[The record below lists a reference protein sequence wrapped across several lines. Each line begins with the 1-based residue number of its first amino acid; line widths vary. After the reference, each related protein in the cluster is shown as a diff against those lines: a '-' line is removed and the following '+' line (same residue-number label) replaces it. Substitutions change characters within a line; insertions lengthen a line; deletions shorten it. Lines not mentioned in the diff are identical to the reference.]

1 MDFAEI
7 IFALYI
13 VVVAVVSLLSNLL
26 VLLCFVH
33 STEIR
38 RQVPGV
44 FTMNLSF
51 CNILITVLNMPATL
65 VGIVRHQQPFGDC
78 VCHTVSFL
86 DTFLTAN
93 TMLSMAA
100 LSIDR
105 WIAVVFPLSYATK
118 MRYKDA
124 LIMVCYSWLHSF
136 TFSLTALLFSWVDY
150 SDVYASCTLQ
160 STEGGSDRIKF
171 TVFTVV
177 FHATSFMLS
186 LLILC
191 FTYLK
196 VLKVARFH
204 CKRID
209 IITMQT
215 LFLLV
220 DIHPSVKQR
229 CLVEQKRRKQRATK
243 KISIFI
249 GSFIICF
256 APYVITSLDKKR
268 ASGLNCT
275 LEYTEGAMGSQEP
288 TRWGFLPFPPK
299 HQRFF
304 DCFQEKIL
312 DLEVI
317 IKRRTAAN
325 PLLLCTAQTLARAE
339 PSTWMMGQY
348 TAPSAC
354 SRPVIGEEV
363 TSHNPPSPE
372 GLGGLWLVTSSP
384 MTGRLQ
390 AEGAVHCPFM
400 HVLGSARARV
410 YLRITCAEQERKASE
425 SEVKHEGGINREATA
440 HRCLFLS

>member
-7 IFALYI
+7 IFALFI

-65 VGIVRHQQPFGDC
+65 VGIIRDQQPFGDC
-78 VCHTVSFL
+78 ICHTVSFL
-86 DTFLTAN
+86 ETFLTAN

-105 WIAVVFPLSYATK
+105 WIAVVFPLSYSTK

-136 TFSLTALLFSWVDY
+136 TFSLTALLFSWLDY
-150 SDVYASCTLQ
+150 NHVYASCTLQ
-160 STEGGSDRIKF
+160 PSAGGGDGIKF
-171 TVFTVV
+171 TIFTVV

-220 DIHPSVKQR
+220 DIHPRYTPHCLPMMVFTTRGSRPLIRSCLAFSVKQR
-229 CLVEQKRRKQRATK
+229 CLAEQKRRKQRATK

-249 GSFIICF
+249 GSFIVCF
-256 APYVITSLDKKR
+256 APYVITR
-268 ASGLNCT
+268 
-275 LEYTEGAMGSQEP
+275 
-288 TRWGFLPFPPK
+288 
-299 HQRFF
+299 
-304 DCFQEKIL
+304 
-312 DLEVI
+312 
-317 IKRRTAAN
+317 
-325 PLLLCTAQTLARAE
+325 
-339 PSTWMMGQY
+339 
-348 TAPSAC
+348 
-354 SRPVIGEEV
+354 
-363 TSHNPPSPE
+363 
-372 GLGGLWLVTSSP
+372 
-384 MTGRLQ
+384 
-390 AEGAVHCPFM
+390 
-400 HVLGSARARV
+400 
-410 YLRITCAEQERKASE
+410 
-425 SEVKHEGGINREATA
+425 
-440 HRCLFLS
+440 

>member
-1 MDFAEI
+1 MDFADV
-7 IFALYI
+7 IFALFI
-13 VVVAVVSLLSNLL
+13 IVVAVVSLLSNLL

-65 VGIVRHQQPFGDC
+65 VGVIRDQQPFGDC
-78 VCHTVSFL
+78 ICHTVSFL
-86 DTFLTAN
+86 ETFLTAN

-105 WIAVVFPLSYATK
+105 WIAVVFPLSYSAK

-150 SDVYASCTLQ
+150 SSVYASCTLQ
-160 STEGGSDRIKF
+160 PTVEGGDRIKF
-171 TVFTVV
+171 TIFTVV

-229 CLVEQKRRKQRATK
+229 CLAEQKRRKQRATK

-256 APYVITSLDKKR
+256 APYVITRLVELLPFVDINRRWGIISKCLTYSKAASDPFAYSLLRQQYKKVLVTVVNRLLRRDLYPSSGHNSSLD
-268 ASGLNCT
+268 
-275 LEYTEGAMGSQEP
+275 TENDYC
-288 TRWGFLPFPPK
+288 L
-299 HQRFF
+299 QR
-304 DCFQEKIL
+304 I
-312 DLEVI
+312 
-317 IKRRTAAN
+317 
-325 PLLLCTAQTLARAE
+325 
-339 PSTWMMGQY
+339 S
-348 TAPSAC
+348 
-354 SRPVIGEEV
+354 
-363 TSHNPPSPE
+363 
-372 GLGGLWLVTSSP
+372 
-384 MTGRLQ
+384 
-390 AEGAVHCPFM
+390 
-400 HVLGSARARV
+400 
-410 YLRITCAEQERKASE
+410 
-425 SEVKHEGGINREATA
+425 
-440 HRCLFLS
+440 